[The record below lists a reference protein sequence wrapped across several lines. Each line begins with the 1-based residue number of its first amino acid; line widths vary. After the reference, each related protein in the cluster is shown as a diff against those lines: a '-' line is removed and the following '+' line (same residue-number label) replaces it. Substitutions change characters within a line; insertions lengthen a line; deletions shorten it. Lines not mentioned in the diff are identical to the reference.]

1 MEDQMEDVVV
11 VLSKN
16 LTISDL
22 QVEYQAMYQEIQRS
36 FE

>member
-11 VLSKN
+11 LLSKN

-22 QVEYQAMYQEIQRS
+22 QAKYHAMYQEIQRS